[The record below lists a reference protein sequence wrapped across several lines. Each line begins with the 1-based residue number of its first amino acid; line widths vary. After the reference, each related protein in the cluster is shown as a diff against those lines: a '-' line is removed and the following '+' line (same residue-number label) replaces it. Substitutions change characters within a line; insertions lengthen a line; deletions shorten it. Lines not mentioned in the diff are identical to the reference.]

1 MTSLKTSL
9 LTLTLAL
16 GSAGASAL
24 TITPTSSGEVL
35 AETILGAGITI
46 DPTSISYTG
55 AANQAGVFTNGLT
68 SGIGID
74 SGIIMTTGSVFN
86 APGPNTAENIG
97 ATTNTGGDAQ
107 LQSLVGGSLYDANV
121 LEFDF
126 VSTGGSLF
134 FNYVF
139 ASEEYEE
146 FVFTEFNDVF
156 AFFVDGEN
164 IARINGEFVAI
175 NTVNCGQDGEG
186 PGVNC
191 DRFNPNRIGEEPSFN
206 IEYDGFTDV
215 LTASITGLAAGEHR
229 MKIAIAD
236 RTDSL
241 YDSAV
246 FIQAGSFTGEPVP
259 VPEPGTLALL
269 GLGLAGIGLC
279 RRRPA

>member
-9 LTLTLAL
+9 LTLTLAV
-16 GSAGASAL
+16 GSAGANAL

-35 AETILGAGITI
+35 ADTILGEGIII

-86 APGPNTAENIG
+86 APGPNTAENVG
-97 ATTNTGGDAQ
+97 TTTGTGGDAQ
-107 LQSLVGGSLYDANV
+107 LQNLVGGTLFDANV

-164 IARINGEFVAI
+164 IARIGEEFVAI

-191 DRFNPNRIGEEPSFN
+191 NRFNANTNGTFN

-215 LTASITGLAAGEHR
+215 LTASITGLAPGEHR

-269 GLGLAGIGLC
+269 GLGLAGIRFS
-279 RRRPA
+279 RRRSA